1 MQLDDLQS
9 TWAKHGERLERVLS
23 LNEQVMRQLTVRKVR
38 WSLTPYLLWRSIEI
52 VFAIGVVAAAS
63 IVLARH
69 VDEARYLAVTPVVM
83 LFAIFMIAKTG
94 NLMTRAV
101 RLDTSAEVAAM
112 QLAIEQMRRLE
123 FHCFKWALLGGTVLW
138 LPTALLLFEA
148 AFGVAALARVH
159 FAWLA
164 CNMVFG
170 LLVLAIGQTLAKKHV
185 ERSNLTPA
193 MRRLVDMISGKQL
206 AAVSRHLDELAS
218 LAPKERA

>member
-112 QLAIEQMRRLE
+112 QLAIEQMRRL
-123 FHCFKWALLGGTVLW
+123 
-138 LPTALLLFEA
+138 
-148 AFGVAALARVH
+148 
-159 FAWLA
+159 
-164 CNMVFG
+164 
-170 LLVLAIGQTLAKKHV
+170 
-185 ERSNLTPA
+185 
-193 MRRLVDMISGKQL
+193 
-206 AAVSRHLDELAS
+206 
-218 LAPKERA
+218 